1 MNERRP
7 GTADYKS
14 PGTEKSLRVSI
25 SHSRTKRTLHIPH
38 HPKGF
43 VRADLGVQA
52 QPAQSAQMCVKIAAD
67 SFSDVAI
74 PHSAAN
80 PKSFT

>member
-1 MNERRP
+1 MN
-7 GTADYKS
+7 ADPALTKS
-14 PGTEKSLRVSI
+14 PDKEKSLRVSI
-25 SHSRTKRTLHIPH
+25 SHSRNTPH

-43 VRADLGVQA
+43 VRTDLGVQA

-67 SFSDVAI
+67 SFSNVAI

-80 PKSFT
+80 PKGFT

>member
-1 MNERRP
+1 VNEGRP

-14 PGTEKSLRVSI
+14 PGKEKSLRVSI
-25 SHSRTKRTLHIPH
+25 SHSRTKRTLHTPH

-43 VRADLGVQA
+43 VRTDLGVQA
-52 QPAQSAQMCVKIAAD
+52 QPAQMCVKIAAD